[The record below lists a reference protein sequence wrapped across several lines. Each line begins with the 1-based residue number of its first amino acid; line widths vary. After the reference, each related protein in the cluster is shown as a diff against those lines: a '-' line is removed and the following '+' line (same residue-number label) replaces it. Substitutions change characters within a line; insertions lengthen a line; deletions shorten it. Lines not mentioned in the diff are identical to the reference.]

1 MLKGSNFQ
9 SIFLAELLPVQL
21 SVRSDGSGTI
31 QFGTAPSK
39 YAVWANSG
47 MDWFGP
53 RSGVLAF
60 YDIPDVEAVFR
71 TVAEATDVEH

>member
-1 MLKGSNFQ
+1 MLKGSNVQ
-9 SIFLAELLPVQL
+9 SIFLAELPPVRL

-31 QFGTAPSK
+31 QFGTASSK
-39 YAVWANSG
+39 YAGWANSG

-60 YDIPDVEAVFR
+60 YDVPDVEAVFR
-71 TVAEATDVEH
+71 TMAEATDVEH